1 MWIIFSLLSALF
13 SALMTILIK
22 ISLKGINPIL
32 SLTIRSIIVCFL
44 LMVSIMINGSYKEI
58 KTLNKQNIIW
68 IVITAIITFLTWIFY
83 YLALNQQAAN
93 KVASIDKISLVIVI
107 LLSFLILKEKIKG
120 LGLIGIMLILIGSI
134 LVCL

>member
-44 LMVSIMINGSYKEI
+44 LMASIMINGSYKEI

-68 IVITAIITFLTWIFY
+68 IVITSIITFLTWIFY

-120 LGLIGIMLILIGSI
+120 IGLIGIMLILIGSI